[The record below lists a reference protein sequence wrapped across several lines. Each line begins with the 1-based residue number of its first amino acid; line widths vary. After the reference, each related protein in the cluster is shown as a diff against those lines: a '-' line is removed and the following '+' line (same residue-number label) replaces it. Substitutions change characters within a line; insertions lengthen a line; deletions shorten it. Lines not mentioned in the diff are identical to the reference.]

1 MNDTPCRIRRLIIL
15 GAAAAAVVTHSF
27 LAGPAL
33 AEEGE
38 EREGGPKEE
47 AALAPEALERH
58 GISFPTAGPGTIKLT
73 LTLTGS
79 LAPQEDRVA
88 EITPRFPGVVR
99 EVKKRLGDPVAVG
112 EIVAAVESNQS
123 LQRYDVRSGLAG
135 SIVRRDVTVG
145 EFVGDSK
152 TIFEVADYSELFA
165 DLYVFPSDFGKV
177 RRGQPVVVRFPE
189 RGWESATSISFL
201 SPVTDPATQSR
212 FVRAVLTNGDGR
224 YQPGMFVTGTV
235 VLEDVPVPVAVAAS
249 ALRVRNGE
257 TIVFVREGSKVE
269 PRVVE
274 AGRRDDEFVEVVSGL
289 SAGERYAAGKTYFL
303 LAELEKGEA
312 GDDD

>member
-1 MNDTPCRIRRLIIL
+1 MNDTLCRIRRLIIL
-15 GAAAAAVVTHSF
+15 GSAAAVVTIAF
-27 LAGPAL
+27 RAGPAL

-38 EREGGPKEE
+38 GHEGGTKEE
-47 AALAPEALERH
+47 AALAPEALERY
-58 GISFPTAGPGTIKLT
+58 GITFPAAGPGTVKLS
-73 LTLTGS
+73 LTLTGT
-79 LAPQEDRVA
+79 LAPHEDRVA

-112 EIVAAVESNQS
+112 EVVAVVESNQS

-135 SIVRRDVTVG
+135 AVVRRDVTVG

-152 TIFEVADYSELFA
+152 TIFEVADYGELFA

-212 FVRAVLTNGDGR
+212 FVRGVLANGDGR
-224 YQPGMFVTGTV
+224 YQPGMFVTGKI
-235 VLEDVPVPVAVAAS
+235 VLEEIPVPVAVAAS

-257 TIVFVREGSKVE
+257 TIVFVREGAKVE

-274 AGRRDDEFVEVVSGL
+274 AGRRDEEFVEVVSGL